1 MCEHGVTIFIKISIY
16 VSVLMMFMHLKC
28 DHINLQFFEKYIL
41 KHVFEDIILW
51 YASLVLI

>member
-1 MCEHGVTIFIKISIY
+1 VCEHGVTIFIKISIY